1 VAVGD
6 RASVLV
12 VPLAPAAT
20 GNGLAMRAGMVLEAL
35 AGAGAVDVVI
45 VPVSGGATGREWLA
59 ERARR
64 VVVVEPDVPRDRTD
78 VVARLADPDGR
89 AALAAVE
96 GLPAR
101 AKLAH
106 PALVITAVDA
116 LRDRSGATPT
126 TVVVLRSYLAPF
138 GVTLAHA
145 LGAARVVVDA
155 DDDDEGLARVQG
167 DERAAAEHAEL
178 ARRWL
183 SQADLVVA
191 ASPLDA
197 AAMSDRYD
205 LAVATLPNAVV
216 RPSTVPEPPGRDRLL
231 FVGNL
236 TYPPNIAA
244 ARELVLEILP
254 ALRRSIPDATVDV
267 VGAHDERLADLVD
280 RDGVHLAGAVADLAP
295 WYAGAD
301 IVVVPI
307 RDGAG
312 TRIKVLEAFAHRR
325 PVVATP
331 AAVAGLQ
338 VDDGRSVL
346 LGERADALAAH
357 AARLLRT
364 PHEVRRMVDEA
375 SAVLAE
381 HYLLDVVAPRARRL
395 LIGTD

>member
-1 VAVGD
+1 MGD

-12 VPLAPAAT
+12 VPLAPATT
-20 GNGLAMRAGMVLEAL
+20 GNGLAMRAGMLLEAL
-35 AGAGAVDVVI
+35 AGAGPVDVVI
-45 VPVSGGATGREWLA
+45 VPVSGGATGGEWLA

-64 VVVVEPDVPRDRTD
+64 VVVVEPDAPRDRAD
-78 VVARLADPDGR
+78 VVARLADPGTR
-89 AALAAVE
+89 AALATVE

-101 AKLAH
+101 AKRAH
-106 PALVITAVDA
+106 PALVTTALGA
-116 LRDRSGATPT
+116 LREGSDASPT

-138 GVTLAHA
+138 GVTLARG
-145 LGAARVVVDA
+145 LGAVRVVVDA

-183 SQADLVVA
+183 TQADLVVA

-205 LAVATLPNAVV
+205 VAVATLPNAVV

-244 ARELVLEILP
+244 ARELVLEVVP
-254 ALRRSIPDATVDV
+254 AVRPSIPDVTVDV
-267 VGAHDERLADLVD
+267 VGAHDARLADLAD
-280 RDGVHLAGAVADLAP
+280 RDGVHLAGAVTDLAP

-301 IVVVPI
+301 VVVVPI
-307 RDGAG
+307 REGAG

-338 VDDGRSVL
+338 VEDGRSVH
-346 LGERADALAAH
+346 LGQSPDALAAH

-364 PHEVRRMVDEA
+364 PDEVRRTVDEA
-375 SAVLAE
+375 STVLAE
-381 HYLLDVVAPRARRL
+381 HYLLDVVAPRARHL